1 MSRLQ
6 QQAIV
11 IGDSFNNTLGLIRS
25 LGEAKVDIVL
35 LLVGDDRLFVSKSRY
50 LKKSQ
55 IFQMETIDDCL
66 PTLLRI
72 ADKTKQQTII
82 CTNDIATQYIDEY
95 ETTLCSL
102 YITPMKGR
110 HLGNLLNKDEQCRL
124 AENCGLTIPQ
134 SIIYNRNEDFP
145 TVSYPILMKP
155 ANSNTG
161 EKSDIHICYCQKDVN
176 KALSATSTCN
186 QFIIQKFIE
195 KEYEINLIG
204 VSTVNGVYIPGGI
217 RKIRHYPTIY
227 SPCSFGVFQSVENLN
242 VDVHSILK
250 LMQHVGYHGP
260 FSVELLHKNAKNYF
274 KYLLSLPKSLWFN
287 FRHLPLKQALKL
299 PFYVRYGTRVS
310 VKGRIIIEDDNHVG
324 MAMIVIGSHEADVS
338 DPKHTTCLTVERGG
352 ELVFQHTAHIGLG
365 TKIFVKHGA
374 RMYLGDNFAVSANS
388 QFVCYKSIIMG
399 RDIQFA
405 WNCLV
410 MDSDT
415 HSIYSDKGCI
425 QKMNPDKEV
434 RIGDKVWIGCRV
446 TILKGSH
453 VPSNCVI
460 GATSFVSGSKF
471 ESNSLI
477 VGSPAKSVKPIA
489 GWEL

>member
-1 MSRLQ
+1 MN
-6 QQAIV
+6 I
-11 IGDSFNNTLGLIRS
+11 
-25 LGEAKVDIVL
+25 
-35 LLVGDDRLFVSKSRY
+35 
-50 LKKSQ
+50 
-55 IFQMETIDDCL
+55 
-66 PTLLRI
+66 
-72 ADKTKQQTII
+72 
-82 CTNDIATQYIDEY
+82 
-95 ETTLCSL
+95 
-102 YITPMKGR
+102 
-110 HLGNLLNKDEQCRL
+110 
-124 AENCGLTIPQ
+124 
-134 SIIYNRNEDFP
+134 
-145 TVSYPILMKP
+145 
-155 ANSNTG
+155 
-161 EKSDIHICYCQKDVN
+161 
-176 KALSATSTCN
+176 
-186 QFIIQKFIE
+186 
-195 KEYEINLIG
+195 
-204 VSTVNGVYIPGGI
+204 
-217 RKIRHYPTIY
+217 
-227 SPCSFGVFQSVENLN
+227 
-242 VDVHSILK
+242 
-250 LMQHVGYHGP
+250 
-260 FSVELLHKNAKNYF
+260 YF